1 MEKISPERIIR
12 MLQAHVLLTIEEA
25 NFFINFL
32 NNISTL
38 SIKIDELKLLQK
50 TVFNFE
56 EACSYLKISK
66 SHLYKLTSQRLIPH
80 FCPQGKKLYFKREEI
95 DIWLLRNRKSSTEEI
110 ENEAIDY
117 VFGRR
122 KKDL

>member
-1 MEKISPERIIR
+1 MEKILTNKIIKIFES
-12 MLQAHVLLTIEEA
+12 LDIPITIEEVTYL
-25 NFFINFL
+25 IHFL
-32 NNISTL
+32 NNVSTL
-38 SIKIDELKLLQK
+38 STKIDELKILQK

-56 EACSYLKISK
+56 EVCSYLKISK
-66 SHLYKLTSQRLIPH
+66 SHLYKLTSQRVIPH

-95 DIWLLRNRKSSTEEI
+95 DIWLLLTSSAEEI
-110 ENEAIDY
+110 ENVAIDY